1 MQLLLSTT
9 VSILLAAVRVNIM
22 ISFFTIG
29 RYINRGKNVNNN
41 RMNLPDPKE
50 NFMILISEIAKM

>member
-9 VSILLAAVRVNIM
+9 VSILAAVRVNII

-29 RYINRGKNVNNN
+29 RYINRGKNLNNN
-41 RMNLPDPKE
+41 RINLPDPKE
-50 NFMILISEIAKM
+50 NFMILISGIAKM